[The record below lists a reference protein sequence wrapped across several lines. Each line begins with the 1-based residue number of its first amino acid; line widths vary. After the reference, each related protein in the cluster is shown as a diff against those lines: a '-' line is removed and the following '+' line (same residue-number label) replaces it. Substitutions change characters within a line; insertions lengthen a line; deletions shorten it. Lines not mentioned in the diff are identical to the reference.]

1 MAARSGL
8 GQLLGGRL
16 HARLHPPDEERDQAH
31 RDRTSPDLPVLGV
44 RLGST
49 LPLLDA
55 VLAHAEDAAHGLGR
69 QLALF
74 PCGVQAGAEVG
85 GPHAGVFAL
94 VLQRLL
100 VGGAVGGDAD
110 DDRLFARILRRLF
123 LGLLYGMYSH
133 TAPRTENI
141 PTPQHGAWMR
151 YHLSMTIK
159 PCDAAKCPDILDYC
173 PVTFPELAA
182 HLAAISSKQRRT
194 VWVAAVVER
203 IEDGQYDLDSL
214 IKIIGHAGVRRACN
228 PAAIA
233 DQLATATTG
242 QVARLLVSIRDGKPL
257 KRKEFGGSEYVLE
270 PKRKKSPA
278 TKYVG
283 RYKRRMEVA
292 LC

>member
-1 MAARSGL
+1 
-8 GQLLGGRL
+8 
-16 HARLHPPDEERDQAH
+16 
-31 RDRTSPDLPVLGV
+31 
-44 RLGST
+44 
-49 LPLLDA
+49 
-55 VLAHAEDAAHGLGR
+55 
-69 QLALF
+69 
-74 PCGVQAGAEVG
+74 
-85 GPHAGVFAL
+85 
-94 VLQRLL
+94 
-100 VGGAVGGDAD
+100 
-110 DDRLFARILRRLF
+110 
-123 LGLLYGMYSH
+123 
-133 TAPRTENI
+133 
-141 PTPQHGAWMR
+141 
-151 YHLSMTIK
+151 MTIK
-159 PCDAAKCPDILDYC
+159 PCDAAKCPDILGYC

-182 HLAAISSKQRRT
+182 HLAAISSKQCRT

-203 IEDGQYDLDSL
+203 IEDGQYDRESL
-214 IKIIGHAGVRRACN
+214 IEILSHAGSRRLPCN